1 MLKTESKEMLKIS
14 TYRELECKN
23 ELLPLMDQAFHLPF
37 NLKEFEKIVKIDPR
51 AKNGPIGFCA
61 TENEH
66 LVGFVGV
73 WDLPT
78 RNLDEDIEYIGG
90 VYGVATLPGYMRRGI
105 CTALMSA
112 THEYFRQKSYSFS
125 FLSTVPT
132 SIAYNLY
139 KTMGYKDLTEFP
151 SAYKIIPSNHA
162 KTYKE
167 KTREQ
172 PDLDKILKIYNEY
185 SKTKTG
191 FTIRDKE
198 YLNIIMRIE
207 GINAKDYIVE
217 EQGYV
222 ILKKDKNGTQIKE
235 IVALSRKC
243 LEKLV
248 EKAEN
253 DARTA
258 VYDRA
263 VTDDE
268 VMRIYRAHNYM
279 LISRSNGVTMIKPLT
294 ASASFK
300 QIYGDKF
307 YVSGLDIGC

>member
-1 MLKTESKEMLKIS
+1 LKIS
-14 TYRELECKN
+14 TYRELECKS

-37 NLKEFEKIVKIDPR
+37 NLRAFEKIVKIDPR
-51 AKNGPIGFCA
+51 VRNGPVGFCA
-61 TENEH
+61 MENER
-66 LVGFVGV
+66 LVGFVGA

-78 RNLDEDIEYIGG
+78 RNLDGDIEYICGI
-90 VYGVATLPGYMRRGI
+90 YGVATLPGYMRKGI
-105 CTALMSA
+105 CTALMSVA
-112 THEYFRQKSYSFS
+112 HEYFKQKSYLFS
-125 FLSTVPT
+125 FLSTMPT
-132 SIAYNLY
+132 SVAYNLY

-151 SAYKIIPSNHA
+151 SAYKIIPSNQA

-172 PDLDKILKIYNEY
+172 LDLDKILKIYNEY
-185 SKTKTG
+185 SKAKTG
-191 FTIRDKE
+191 FVIRGKE

-207 GINAKDYIVE
+207 GINGKDCMVE

-235 IVALSRKC
+235 ITALSTKC

-268 VMRIYRAHNYM
+268 VMRIYRARNYM
-279 LISRSNGVTMIKPLT
+279 LLSRSNGVTMIKPLT
-294 ASASFK
+294 ASASFR

-307 YVSGLDIGC
+307 CVNGLDVGC

>member
-1 MLKTESKEMLKIS
+1 VLKTESKEMLKIL

-23 ELLPLMDQAFHLPF
+23 GLLPLMDQAFHLPF

-78 RNLDEDIEYIGG
+78 RNLDGDIEYIGG
-90 VYGVATLPGYMRRGI
+90 VYSVATLPGYMRRGI

-112 THEYFRQKSYSFS
+112 AHEYFRQKSYSFS

-132 SIAYNLY
+132 SVAYNLY
-139 KTMGYKDLTEFP
+139 KTIGYKDLTEFP

-191 FTIRDKE
+191 FAIRDEE
-198 YLNIIMRIE
+198 YLNAIMRIE
-207 GINAKDYIVE
+207 GINAKDCIVE
-217 EQGYV
+217 EQSYV
-222 ILKKDKNGTQIKE
+222 IFKKGKNGTQIKE
-235 IVALSRKC
+235 IVALSAKY

-248 EKAEN
+248 EKVEN
-253 DARTA
+253 NARTA
-258 VYDRA
+258 VYDKA
-263 VTDDE
+263 VMDRE
-268 VMRIYRAHNYM
+268 VLQIYQTRKYM
-279 LISRSNGVTMIKPLT
+279 LLSRSNAVAMIKPLAAT
-294 ASASFK
+294 TSFK
-300 QIYGDKF
+300 QVYGDKF
-307 YVSGLDIGC
+307 HVSGLDIGC